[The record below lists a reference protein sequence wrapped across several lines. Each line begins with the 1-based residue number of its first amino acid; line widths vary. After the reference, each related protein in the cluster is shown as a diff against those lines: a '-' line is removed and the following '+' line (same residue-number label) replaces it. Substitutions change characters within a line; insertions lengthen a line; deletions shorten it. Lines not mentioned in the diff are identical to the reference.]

1 LNNLDSFHPNEGQGK
16 KMSHQEQIIVNE
28 LDKNPN
34 IRITDLENMTGL
46 PIGEVCKIRYFWRL
60 EKKREIKQFG
70 PPHRREGKSAL
81 KQCYA

>member
-1 LNNLDSFHPNEGQGK
+1 
-16 KMSHQEQIIVNE
+16 MSHQEQIIVNE

-46 PIGEVCKIRYFWRL
+46 PIGEVCKIRYFWKL

-70 PPHRREGKSAL
+70 PSHRREG
-81 KQCYA
+81 QDFRQYAQATGVTLWNNRR

>member
-1 LNNLDSFHPNEGQGK
+1 
-16 KMSHQEQIIVNE
+16 MSHQEQIIVNE

-46 PIGEVCKIRYFWRL
+46 PIGEVCKIRYFWKR
-60 EKKREIKQFG
+60 EKKRESRQYVSSSQ
-70 PPHRREGKSAL
+70 GKEDKPAL

>member
-1 LNNLDSFHPNEGQGK
+1 
-16 KMSHQEQIIVNE
+16 MSHQEQIIVNE

-46 PIGEVCKIRYFWRL
+46 PIGEVCKIRYFWKL

-70 PPHRREGKSAL
+70 PSHRREGKSAL